1 MIKLILLCGAT
12 LLCNMGSLDPLY
24 IHKNTTEIRLIEQEE
39 DKPKKEILISMRSN
53 FYQNASSV
61 IESVFKQ
68 ANIND
73 FSIDEKVKD
82 IKAKN
87 IQFRNKTLSQSLD
100 ILSKFYNV
108 KFEIADVGKD
118 KFYSVTVK

>member
-1 MIKLILLCGAT
+1 MIKVILLCSAT
-12 LLCNMGSLDPLY
+12 LFCNMGRLDPSY
-24 IHKNTTEIRLIEQEE
+24 IHTNTLVIRSIVQEE
-39 DKPKKEILISMRSN
+39 EKPKKEILISMRSN

-108 KFEIADVGKD
+108 KFEITDVGKD